1 MLNILQITYI
11 MYLLWTLSYI
21 QTICMLFNHY
31 CLKKYVVV
39 CPPSRLLSY
48 IFIVVMMVMMDQACE
63 YDEPFPKSTC
73 STCSLSQCEQ
83 MLDWKGEKIEK
94 IITVVVGCHPRWSDF
109 PDPTK
114 EHLIENKG
122 IFAKS
127 DLKNTNLIAM
137 SQLQKIVTQI
147 LSLPCAAD
155 PFIKWG
161 PLDVILKTFVLKSVI
176 NVCSFI
182 LTVN

>member
-1 MLNILQITYI
+1 
-11 MYLLWTLSYI
+11 
-21 QTICMLFNHY
+21 
-31 CLKKYVVV
+31 
-39 CPPSRLLSY
+39 
-48 IFIVVMMVMMDQACE
+48 MMDQACE

-73 STCSLSQCEQ
+73 STCSLSQCG
-83 MLDWKGEKIEK
+83 DAGVKIEK
-94 IITVVVGCHPRWSDF
+94 IIMAVVGCHPQWSDF

-114 EHLIENKG
+114 EHFIENKG

-155 PFIKWG
+155 PFIKRG

>member
-48 IFIVVMMVMMDQACE
+48 IFIVVMMDQACE

-94 IITVVVGCHPRWSDF
+94 IITVVVGCRPRWSDF

-127 DLKNTNLIAM
+127 DLEKYKSNCDVTVAKNCD
-137 SQLQKIVTQI
+137 SD
-147 LSLPCAAD
+147 S
-155 PFIKWG
+155 
-161 PLDVILKTFVLKSVI
+161 VLTL
-176 NVCSFI
+176 CCWSFYKMGSSWCYSED
-182 LTVN
+182 LCT